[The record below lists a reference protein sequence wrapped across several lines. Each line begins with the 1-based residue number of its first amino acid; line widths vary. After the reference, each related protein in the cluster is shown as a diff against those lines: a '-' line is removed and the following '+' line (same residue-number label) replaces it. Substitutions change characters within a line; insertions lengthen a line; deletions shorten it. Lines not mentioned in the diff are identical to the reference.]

1 MIKHYRVQVGN
12 HHRGYRSPCA
22 LIDELLILEQVNQWL
37 GVLGTHIEWRR
48 PTYQT
53 IEYFARA

>member
-1 MIKHYRVQVGN
+1 MK
-12 HHRGYRSPCA
+12 
-22 LIDELLILEQVNQWL
+22 ELLLLEQINQWL

-53 IEYFARA
+53 IEHFARA